1 MGCGRCRG
9 RAQRFESQ
17 RSSVTKRSS
26 EIAVGKS
33 GMTAVKGQYDPR
45 EEFFIAVVSVLI
57 APLVPLMIEFGFTK
71 QVSAGTLLVSAIMYV
86 ASLAFS
92 TDKKYIFFIGFFA
105 VAFLCLVYGS
115 AVRVAASGDPIQ
127 SFIQSAERKLGG
139 TPPTKKEILTQD
151 AGAEPPVEAAALN
164 VVADVSIYYSAIVLM
179 LGFGIAHLLQRI
191 RMHLKEAQPFLD
203 FRVTQ
208 RDPKG

>member
-1 MGCGRCRG
+1 M
-9 RAQRFESQ
+9 
-17 RSSVTKRSS
+17 
-26 EIAVGKS
+26 
-33 GMTAVKGQYDPR
+33 
-45 EEFFIAVVSVLI
+45 
-57 APLVPLMIEFGFTK
+57 
-71 QVSAGTLLVSAIMYV
+71 
-86 ASLAFS
+86 
-92 TDKKYIFFIGFFA
+92 
-105 VAFLCLVYGS
+105 
-115 AVRVAASGDPIQ
+115 AASGDPIQ